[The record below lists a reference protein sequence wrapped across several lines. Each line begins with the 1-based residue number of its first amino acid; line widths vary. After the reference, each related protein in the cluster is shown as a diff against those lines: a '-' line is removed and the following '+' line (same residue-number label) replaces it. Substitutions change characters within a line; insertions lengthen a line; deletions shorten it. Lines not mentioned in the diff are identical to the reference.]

1 MIDYNTLAI
10 IMLFSAGIGAV
21 GLRIVQLSYARYL
34 DAKEQLDSEQDSKQD
49 FRLNVKQAHKWEQD
63 DE

>member
-10 IMLFSAGIGAV
+10 MMVFSAGIGAV

-34 DAKEQLDSEQDSKQD
+34 DAKEQQEQADDKQQD
-49 FRLNVKQAHKWEQD
+49 FRLGKPWE
-63 DE
+63 DEDE